1 MILDIY
7 FLICLYRE
15 IDGEI
20 FLRPRTRNG
29 IRNAMVVSF
38 WSLLPSENNKR
49 CNLLKHRRLERNE
62 HFDTFRVWA
71 TNVFHSLM
79 VIMVEGIKWLI
90 IVFTITIS
98 YIFWWA

>member
-1 MILDIY
+1 MCGRPLLLAVCLQNTKIIQIIMILDIY

-15 IDGEI
+15 IDGEV

-62 HFDTFRVWA
+62 HFDTFRV
-71 TNVFHSLM
+71 
-79 VIMVEGIKWLI
+79 
-90 IVFTITIS
+90 
-98 YIFWWA
+98 